1 MVVAVAEE
9 KAVEVEEEEE
19 AEVVGLLSRIG
30 VEEFERP
37 GGAAA
42 IMMPDDRSAG
52 MGHRRMCIYN
62 CEECYSSRFRGIT
75 E

>member
-1 MVVAVAEE
+1 MVLAVAEE
-9 KAVEVEEEEE
+9 KAVVFEAEEAEEVE

-30 VEEFERP
+30 VEEFERL

-52 MGHRRMCIYN
+52 MDHLCSGGMYRYDFEN
-62 CEECYSSRFRGIT
+62 YD
-75 E
+75 

>member
-52 MGHRRMCIYN
+52 MGHHLCTGGVMYRYDL
-62 CEECYSSRFRGIT
+62 EDYA
-75 E
+75 